1 MEFSNPDNS
10 LICPVFS
17 ACGNYFATF
26 ANNNL
31 YIKDAGCSD
40 LKNYAQIPFKE
51 K

>member
-10 LICPVFS
+10 LVCPVFS

-31 YIKDAGCSD
+31 YIKDAGSSD